1 MVFFTRIYGNRNSLT
16 YEEILQEKNVRERIL
31 TIHRHYEP
39 SKLSDKCLS
48 DAYGILLKRLMERK
62 KKEFLNKKEI
72 ERNDNSSLICK
83 SFIEET
89 RAEQYNREP
98 SCRA

>member
-1 MVFFTRIYGNRNSLT
+1 M
-16 YEEILQEKNVRERIL
+16 RERTF

-48 DAYGILLKRLMERK
+48 DAYRILLKRLMERK
-62 KKEFLNKKEI
+62 KGEFLNKKEI
-72 ERNDNSSLICK
+72 ERNDNSSFIRK
-83 SFIEET
+83 SFIKET

>member
-1 MVFFTRIYGNRNSLT
+1 M
-16 YEEILQEKNVRERIL
+16 RERTF

-39 SKLSDKCLS
+39 SKLSDKYLS

-62 KKEFLNKKEI
+62 KKEFLNKKEV
-72 ERNDNSSLICK
+72 EKNDNSGLICK

-89 RAEQYNREP
+89 RTEQYDREP

>member
-1 MVFFTRIYGNRNSLT
+1 MDLWKKGVVRLLKYEDIYR
-16 YEEILQEKNVRERIL
+16 RETMRKGTL
-31 TIHRHYEP
+31 TIHHHYEP

-62 KKEFLNKKEI
+62 KKEFLNK
-72 ERNDNSSLICK
+72 NDNSGLVCK
-83 SFIEET
+83 GFIEET
-89 RAEQYNREP
+89 RTEQHNREP